1 MRRLQVITGIIIMV
15 FAALICLGASR
26 LNFGTPRQ
34 PGPAFLP
41 LGYGA
46 LLLLLAAIFVI
57 RSGFGK
63 GVPAYSASASSLW
76 HNLAWQR
83 VLMTLA
89 ALLGYALL
97 LERLGYP
104 LCTWILMALFFWDKG
119 VRRGSIAIISGLA
132 ASIAS
137 YILFND
143 LLKVRL
149 PSGWFGI

>member
-1 MRRLQVITGIIIMV
+1 MKRLQLLSGIIIMV
-15 FAALICLGASR
+15 FAALICFEASKLR
-26 LNFGTPRQ
+26 FGTPRQ

-41 LGYGA
+41 LGYGI
-46 LLLLLAAIFVI
+46 LLFLIAAIFVI
-57 RSGFGK
+57 RSGVKK
-63 GVPAYSASASSLW
+63 GTSGDSAGAPW
-76 HNLAWQR
+76 HNLIWQR
-83 VLMTLA
+83 VPITLA

-104 LCTWILMALFFWDKG
+104 FCTWVLMALLFWGKG
-119 VRRGSIAIISGLA
+119 VRRRSIAIIGGLVV
-132 ASIAS
+132 SIVS